1 MMQKNHGFTLIELMV
16 VMSIIAMAAVL
27 VVPRISSSQSTL
39 FQSDVREALS
49 VLKYGRRMSIIQG
62 KDTTVVLQ
70 SNTQQNKR
78 PLRQEPA
85 HWIARNAGLQCKSKL
100 EAEDKQKQ
108 DSEEKKQM
116 TCSITFYPE
125 GGSSGSEILM
135 SFKHYRAKIALN
147 PLTGKASWEMLEFE
161 RE

>member
-27 VVPRISSSQSTL
+27 VVPRISTSESTL

-62 KDTTVVLQ
+62 KDTTIVLQ
-70 SNTQQNKR
+70 SNTQQTKR
-78 PLRQEPA
+78 PHRLEPA
-85 HWIARNAGLQCKSKL
+85 HWIARNAALQCQSKL
-100 EAEDKQKQ
+100 DAEDQDKQEKQ
-108 DSEEKKQM
+108 DKEM

-135 SFKHYRAKIALN
+135 SFKHYRAKITLN
-147 PLTGKASWEMLEFE
+147 PLTGKASWEMLDYE

>member
-1 MMQKNHGFTLIELMV
+1 MNRGFTLIELMV
-16 VMSIIAMAAVL
+16 VMAIIAMAAVL
-27 VVPRISSSQSTL
+27 VVPRINASQSTF
-39 FQSDVREALS
+39 FQSDVRAALS

-70 SNTQQNKR
+70 SNTQQAPR
-78 PLRQEPA
+78 PLRLKPD
-85 HWIARNAGLQCKSKL
+85 HWIARSAGLQCQSQSD
-100 EAEDKQKQ
+100 AEDKEKQ
-108 DSEEKKQM
+108 DNEEKKEM

-135 SFKHYRAKIALN
+135 SFKHYRAKITLN
-147 PLTGKASWEMLEFE
+147 PLTGKAEWEMLEFE